1 MKVRYI
7 VALMLGC
14 LFTVSPIWAQDV
26 TEETWD
32 GSNTPH
38 VVNDLEF
45 KDGKTHLIYLKGK
58 IEISGTITVDGE
70 NTTVRFLN
78 ESDQE
83 VTISN
88 TYESSKGSLIRAAR
102 KPMFK
107 VINQAKLAFNYVNGD
122 ASESYSTIVIDGGA
136 DFSEMTINE
145 TEGEEGMVAGNGAMF
160 HSAIIQSVGALELYN
175 VKVQNFHGRNDE
187 NNPTK
192 NSYSRVGVIS
202 LVPTYFYEEETVTS
216 GGTGTDTG
224 DGTDTG
230 TDEEE
235 IVITAKDKPY
245 GYTKLVNCIF
255 EKCKARAG
263 TVLNVGDYRYLEIQ
277 SNPNDAA
284 RLITME
290 NCTIRN
296 CVTYGD
302 KDGWGGMIRFKG
314 GSVHSLHLK
323 NCLFE
328 NNFSYGDGA
337 GLWWNAAAHKQTQCT
352 IEGCTFQNNIAMRE
366 CGAIRLETNFK
377 FIGSKTT
384 VSNNQCLGWDKF
396 TVNDEAENES
406 DKYLNYGTYVK
417 DSPKA
422 NGGGISI
429 YGYESDT
436 YKVGGGDFE
445 YNLSQYLEV
454 KDNYAKGFGGGIA
467 FDFTKDTK
475 MVNNTHMIALFN
487 GATITDNVSGKKGG
501 GVYFRNETE
510 ALRGYRFSIY
520 LNSGTIERNRAPE
533 GGGMYVR
540 NLNIAH
546 DKNNKGEIEIKSNVA
561 TNGSGG
567 GIYLE
572 NGIIDLYNAKI
583 QSNQSLLTVKTSFAG
598 GGGLYVENGKFTIG
612 SGEISGNTSE
622 SFGGGVLVK
631 SETVGEANQQEVTL
645 SGGTIKNN
653 EAHYGGGL
661 AALGNLSLALSQV
674 NIENN
679 TALNGNGGGVFVRG
693 GITAGLADYAT
704 LTYNAGIVRQNKAT
718 CTGTNPTTAYGN
730 NQSDKVTYA
739 SVSGMGGG
747 ICLGMNTT
755 LQFVNLQSFGI
766 YDNEADSGAD
776 DLFATENNTVV
787 NLPDVKSMTLQGY
800 DEDESHTLFW
810 FEDYITEDPNYCY
823 GTAINKNWTHKN
835 SDNQRYRDVRNGIVD
850 GDVYYYTF
858 EGNAASATFTGTY
871 LCLTLGWNV
880 GPITLI
886 KEGMKDGENAIFRIL
901 KKQGEDA
908 NGNGVYKEYMTVILT
923 HNDIVDPENENQR
936 VKTITLNED
945 GIWRIEET
953 PWSWAYTSTPEA
965 GYERTLNASS
975 TVAERTF
982 TFTNTPKTGNDV
994 PVHGESVKINQMNT
1008 VQQQ

>member
-7 VALMLGC
+7 VALILGC
-14 LFTVSPIWAQDV
+14 LFAVSPVWAQDV

-38 VVNDLEF
+38 VVTDVEF
-45 KDGKTHLIYLKGK
+45 KDGNTYLIYLKGN
-58 IEISGTITVDGE
+58 IEISGTITVGGE
-70 NTTVRFLN
+70 KTTVRFLN
-78 ESDQE
+78 ESGQE

-88 TYESSKGSLIRAAR
+88 TYKSSNGSLIRTAR
-102 KPMFK
+102 IPMFK
-107 VINQAKLAFNYVNGD
+107 VINQAKLAFNYVSD
-122 ASESYSTIVIDGGA
+122 DVASEYSTIVIDGGA
-136 DFSEMTINE
+136 EFSDMTINE
-145 TEGEEGMVAGNGAMF
+145 TEGTEGMVAGNGAMF

-175 VKVQNFHGRNDE
+175 VKVQNFHGRNGVDQ
-187 NNPTK
+187 TK

-202 LVPTYFYEEETVTS
+202 LVPTYFYEEEPETS

-235 IVITAKDKPY
+235 IDITAQNKPY

-263 TVLNVGDYRYLEIQ
+263 TVLNVGDYRYLDK
-277 SNPNDAA
+277 SLDPNDAA

-314 GSVHSLHLK
+314 GSVHSLYLK
-323 NCLFE
+323 DCVFE
-328 NNFSYGDGA
+328 ENFSYGDGA
-337 GLWWNAAAHKQTQCT
+337 GLWWNAAAHEQTKC
-352 IEGCTFQNNIAMRE
+352 IINGCTFKNNRAMRE
-366 CGAIRLETNFK
+366 CGAIRLETNFE
-377 FIGSKTT
+377 FNGNKTT
-384 VSNNQCLGWDKF
+384 VSGNKCFGKDKF
-396 TVNDEAENES
+396 TEENFGVYVDS
-406 DKYLNYGTYVK
+406 DI
-417 DSPKA
+417 A

-429 YGYESDT
+429 YGYASDA
-436 YKVGGGDFE
+436 YAVGGGDFE
-445 YNLSQYLEV
+445 YDLSQYLEV

-467 FDFTKDTK
+467 FDFTEDTK
-475 MVNNTHMIALFN
+475 MVNETHMIALFN

-510 ALRGYRFSIY
+510 ASRGYRFSIY
-520 LNSGTIERNRAPE
+520 LNSGTIERNSAPE

-546 DKNNKGEIEIKSNVA
+546 DKNNTGEIEIKSNVA

-567 GIYLE
+567 GVYLE

-583 QSNQSLLTVKTSFAG
+583 QSNQSLLTDKTSFAG
-598 GGGLYVENGKFTIG
+598 GGGLYVENGEFTIG
-612 SGEISGNTSE
+612 SGEISGNKSE

-631 SETVGEANQQEVTL
+631 SETVGEAMQAVTL
-645 SGGTIKNN
+645 SGGIIKNN
-653 EAHYGGGL
+653 KAHYGGGL
-661 AALGNLSLALSQV
+661 AALGNLSLTLNQV

-693 GITAGLADYAT
+693 GITAGLADKAT

-718 CTGTNPTTAYGN
+718 RTGDKPETAYGN
-730 NQSDKVTYA
+730 TTGTGSTDGNVTYA
-739 SVSGMGGG
+739 SVAGMGGG

-755 LQFVNLQSFGI
+755 LQFGENLSSFGI
-766 YDNEADSGAD
+766 YDNVADSGAD

-787 NLPDVKSMTLQGY
+787 NLPDVKLMKLQGY
-800 DEDESHTLFW
+800 DENESHTLFW
-810 FEDYITEDPNYCY
+810 FEDYITDDPNYNQ
-823 GTAINKNWTHKN
+823 GTNLKLTWENDKT
-835 SDNQRYRDVRNGIVD
+835 NQRYRDVRNGIVD

-858 EGNAASATFTGTY
+858 AENETSAKFENRY

-880 GPITLI
+880 GLIYLI
-886 KEGMKDGENAIFRIL
+886 KEGMADGENAIFRIL
-901 KKQGEDA
+901 KKQEEDD
-908 NGNGVYKEYMTVILT
+908 YKVYMTVILT
-923 HNDIVDPENENQR
+923 DADKNNDGKR

-965 GYERTLNASS
+965 GYECTLNASS

-982 TFTNTPKTGNDV
+982 TFTNTPKEDGV
-994 PVHGESVKINQMNT
+994 PPHGESVKVNNMNT